1 MFLRQLFLLTVSN
14 FLLTVSN
21 FLLTVSKFLL
31 TVSKFL
37 LTVSNSSL
45 TVSNF
50 TLCAIHM
57 IIAPAYASRCVTTT
71 QNGSDFHL
79 HGTGI
84 TCFHLI
90 HDSLTPNI
98 EKCRTKKRTIFGD
111 PRYLQISNTTKIV
124 VVHPVP
130 DFMTFPNQCCFP
142 ILS

>member
-14 FLLTVSN
+14 FFLTVSN

-37 LTVSNSSL
+37 LTVSNFSL

-50 TLCAIHM
+50 SLCTIHM
-57 IIAPAYASRCVTTT
+57 IIAPAYASRCVTKT

-79 HGTGI
+79 QGI

-90 HDSLTPNI
+90 HDSLGMAGPSWGMKHETVICPI
-98 EKCRTKKRTIFGD
+98 MQDRR
-111 PRYLQISNTTKIV
+111 PY
-124 VVHPVP
+124 P
-130 DFMTFPNQCCFP
+130 DLLFDWN
-142 ILS
+142 